1 MRQLFFE
8 EQNNAFWQK
17 FEQDLQL
24 LEQDK
29 RLPPARTE
37 CFVQHYRTVCHH
49 LAA

>member
-8 EQNNAFWQK
+8 EQNNGFWQE

-29 RLPPARTE
+29 RDRKSN
-37 CFVQHYRTVCHH
+37 V
-49 LAA
+49 